1 MSKQNMTEESTQDQ
15 YSNSSSLI
23 LEEKDSKGCFCAK
36 KQCMLGIASIAI
48 GIGGFILA
56 SLL

>member
-1 MSKQNMTEESTQDQ
+1 MSQNEYIINDAKQTLEENEESC
-15 YSNSSSLI
+15 LC
-23 LEEKDSKGCFCAK
+23 EK

-48 GIGGFILA
+48 GIGGFVIS